1 MSADAG
7 QSDEAGE
14 QGSAGIQRESA
25 DASGAARQ
33 QDRAAVAG
41 QQDSGKTV
49 GAGGG
54 QAAHDS
60 RDTLKVVQEENAAG
74 GIRAMTVYVN
84 KQPVVMTGKE
94 SYVFVDVFS
103 FYDFDLNASAG
114 RAIVTNI
121 NGRRAEYMEPLT
133 NGDIIDIYW
142 EKV

>member
-1 MSADAG
+1 MTGQSGSADIPG
-7 QSDEAGE
+7 IVGSS
-14 QGSAGIQRESA
+14 GSADVSGMTGQQGGGRTI
-25 DASGAARQ
+25 GAA
-33 QDRAAVAG
+33 
-41 QQDSGKTV
+41 
-49 GAGGG
+49 GG
-54 QAAHDS
+54 QAVNGS
-60 RDTLKVVQEENAAG
+60 QDTLKVVQEENAAG

-103 FYDFDLNASAG
+103 FINFDLNASAG

-142 EKV
+142 EKL